1 MRNIMLYDL
10 GLEKEDMDIITAVD
24 IKIKQ
29 IQNDFDLILLVER

>member
-1 MRNIMLYDL
+1 MLYDL

-24 IKIKQ
+24 MKIKQ